1 MLFIAQRFLIV
12 GHRNTYQYELM
23 QPVNASVVTGVA
35 VQEEG
40 SDRVVVMCRKDTRR
54 MKYRTNVLVN
64 DEIRYFDT
72 MKMQRFE
79 GKPFSYSQTFC
90 DRN

>member
-1 MLFIAQRFLIV
+1 
-12 GHRNTYQYELM
+12 M

-35 VQEEG
+35 VQETNPP
-40 SDRVVVMCRKDTRR
+40 SDRVVVILRKDTRR

-79 GKPFSYSQTFC
+79 GGNDIYIIRATFGSPVFSGLEIFLT
-90 DRN
+90 